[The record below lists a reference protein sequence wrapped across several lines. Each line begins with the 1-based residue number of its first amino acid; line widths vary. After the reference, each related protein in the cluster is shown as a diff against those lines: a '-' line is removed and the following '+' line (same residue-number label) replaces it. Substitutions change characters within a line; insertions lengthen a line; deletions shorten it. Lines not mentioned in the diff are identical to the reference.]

1 MTLALSNTLRAA
13 MLDGVESFLNTSG
26 TATLNLYQTNT
37 LLATFNFASTPLGSA
52 VADSIVASSMPV
64 SNAGT
69 AVVGTANKF
78 TVVSETSVLGITGT
92 VGAVGSGADIE
103 TPSIAVTAAATQK
116 LNAFVLRLSA
126 TGLLKV
132 EASLTLV

>member
-64 SNAGT
+64 SNTGT

-92 VGAVGSGADIE
+92 VGGVGSGADIE